1 MLFIGGI
8 SQGRKL
14 LNYARSILCGSC
26 GSTSQ
31 CQVFYDLYVFS
42 VFFFYPRCLKWNKR
56 FYVQM
61 SCCSAIYELEPEIG
75 KAILRGEEP
84 AITSADL
91 HLVREENTPAPGR
104 KVPEIPT
111 RSVCAADLRQTKIIT
126 TVRSAG
132 DGYKELLRKTSAAL
146 SGICFPC
153 VLNEQTVC
161 DSRQ

>member
-31 CQVFYDLYVFS
+31 CQVFMTYMYFS
-42 VFFFYPRCLKWNKR
+42 FFFIPLFKWNKR
-56 FYVQM
+56 FYVHPPTFTW
-61 SCCSAIYELEPEIG
+61 SR
-75 KAILRGEEP
+75 K
-84 AITSADL
+84 
-91 HLVREENTPAPGR
+91 ENTPAPGR

-132 DGYKELLRKTSAAL
+132 DGYKERLRKTSAAL

>member
-31 CQVFYDLYVFS
+31 CQVFMTYMYFS
-42 VFFFYPRCLKWNKR
+42 FFFIPLFKWNKR

-91 HLVREENTPAPGR
+91 HLVQEG
-104 KVPEIPT
+104 KYT
-111 RSVCAADLRQTKIIT
+111 RTWQEGSGNPHKKIIT

-132 DGYKELLRKTSAAL
+132 DGYKERLRKTSAAL

>member
-14 LNYARSILCGSC
+14 LNYARSIFCQSC

-31 CQVFYDLYVFS
+31 CQVFMTYMYFS
-42 VFFFYPRCLKWNKR
+42 FFFIPLFKWNKR

-84 AITSADL
+84 SITSATFIWS
-91 HLVREENTPAPGR
+91 RRENTPAPGR
-104 KVPEIPT
+104 KVPEIPIK
-111 RSVCAADLRQTKIIT
+111 SVCAADLRQMKITIT
-126 TVRSAG
+126 APSAG
-132 DGYKELLRKTSAAL
+132 DGSNESKINIKSSHMRSTDLCILHPD
-146 SGICFPC
+146 SGCNK
-153 VLNEQTVC
+153 V
-161 DSRQ
+161 

>member
-31 CQVFYDLYVFS
+31 CQVFMTYMYFS
-42 VFFFYPRCLKWNKR
+42 FFFIPLFKWNKR

-84 AITSADL
+84 AITSAG
-91 HLVREENTPAPGR
+91 PGR
-104 KVPEIPT
+104 KIHPHLAGRFRKSPQEVY
-111 RSVCAADLRQTKIIT
+111 ALRI
-126 TVRSAG
+126 
-132 DGYKELLRKTSAAL
+132 
-146 SGICFPC
+146 
-153 VLNEQTVC
+153 
-161 DSRQ
+161 

>member
-31 CQVFYDLYVFS
+31 CQVFMTYMYFS
-42 VFFFYPRCLKWNKR
+42 FFFIPLFKWNKR

-91 HLVREENTPAPGR
+91 HLVQEENTPAPGR

>member
-1 MLFIGGI
+1 MT
-8 SQGRKL
+8 
-14 LNYARSILCGSC
+14 YM
-26 GSTSQ
+26 
-31 CQVFYDLYVFS
+31 YFS
-42 VFFFYPRCLKWNKR
+42 FFFIPLFKWNKR

-91 HLVREENTPAPGR
+91 HLVQEGKYTRTCR

-132 DGYKELLRKTSAAL
+132 DGYKERLRKTSAAL

-153 VLNEQTVC
+153 VLNDKPSAIATVERASAC
-161 DSRQ
+161 L

>member
-31 CQVFYDLYVFS
+31 CQVFMTYMYFS
-42 VFFFYPRCLKWNKR
+42 FFFIPLFKWNKR

-84 AITSADL
+84 AITSATFTWSRRKIHP
-91 HLVREENTPAPGR
+91 HLAGR
-104 KVPEIPT
+104 FRKSPQEVY
-111 RSVCAADLRQTKIIT
+111 ALRI
-126 TVRSAG
+126 
-132 DGYKELLRKTSAAL
+132 
-146 SGICFPC
+146 
-153 VLNEQTVC
+153 
-161 DSRQ
+161 

>member
-31 CQVFYDLYVFS
+31 CQVFMTYMYFS
-42 VFFFYPRCLKWNKR
+42 FFFIPLFKWNKR

-91 HLVREENTPAPGR
+91 HLVQEGLVDGVQHAAGGGGPHGVAPEGGA
-104 KVPEIPT
+104 VGPGGEH
-111 RSVCAADLRQTKIIT
+111 V
-126 TVRSAG
+126 
-132 DGYKELLRKTSAAL
+132 AAL
-146 SGICFPC
+146 LVGHHAA
-153 VLNEQTVC
+153 EG
-161 DSRQ
+161 

>member
-31 CQVFYDLYVFS
+31 CQVFMTYMYFS
-42 VFFFYPRCLKWNKR
+42 FFFIPLFKWNKR

-75 KAILRGEEP
+75 KAILRGEERRSHP
-84 AITSADL
+84 PTFTWS
-91 HLVREENTPAPGR
+91 RKENTPAPGR

-132 DGYKELLRKTSAAL
+132 DGYKERLRKTSAAL